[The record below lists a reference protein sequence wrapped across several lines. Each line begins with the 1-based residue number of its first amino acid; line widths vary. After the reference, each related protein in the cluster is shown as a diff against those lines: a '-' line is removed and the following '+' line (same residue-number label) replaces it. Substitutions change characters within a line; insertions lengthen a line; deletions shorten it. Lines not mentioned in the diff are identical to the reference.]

1 MGEMGSPHMGK
12 KRVVGILFGFWIFFG
27 VFSKHYFW
35 THGRNGVATYG
46 KTRLVGFFCG
56 VFVGCVLVFLAQV
69 WCEGARICL
78 NPFSDCF
85 NLDTATSFLDFAI
98 EFTPQYGDSFIEYLR
113 LQHLLGASEES
124 VDRLWQLCINAEPN
138 YGTLWFHCK
147 GSVLHTTRQVLELA
161 TALIRAELA
170 EWAHVYRCVF
180 LSQRPPIFSP
190 HVATPF
196 LPYMSKKVMRFFGS
210 FFCSF
215 FHRAALERS
224 RTEHFYTAAADAIKR
239 ALSEE
244 SANGEGEAGG
254 ARENGGG
261 QALALPVGSPPADA
275 SDFVTGCVRLNRMHR
290 RIAQLTDEERRA
302 LIYGGDVI
310 VP

>member
-1 MGEMGSPHMGK
+1 MVSVFG
-12 KRVVGILFGFWIFFG
+12 LFRWIWCLFF
-27 VFSKHYFW
+27 F
-35 THGRNGVATYG
+35 
-46 KTRLVGFFCG
+46 
-56 VFVGCVLVFLAQV
+56 AQV

-85 NLDTATSFLDFAI
+85 NLETATSFLDFAI

-113 LQHLLGASEES
+113 LQHLLGASEVS

-170 EWAHVYRCVF
+170 EWAHVYRCVPNEP
-180 LSQRPPIFSP
+180 LVPIRGDPIPPRTSTKSC
-190 HVATPF
+190 VLLPF
-196 LPYMSKKVMRFFGS
+196 FR
-210 FFCSF
+210 
-215 FHRAALERS
+215 RAALERS
-224 RTEHFYTAAADAIKR
+224 RTEHFHTVAADAIKR

-244 SANGEGEAGG
+244 SANGEGEAAG
-254 ARENGGG
+254 AREHGGRRG
-261 QALALPVGSPPADA
+261 QALPLALPVGSPPADA
-275 SDFVTGCVRLNRMHR
+275 ADFVTGCVRLNRMHR